1 MVYDREQFNYEE
13 YVSKCLADDRLI
25 NKLLLATA
33 TVTSASTGAKTPAG
47 KYLMGEF
54 FKLQK
59 QDVSASHEKLRSPN
73 QLTAFLSHLASH
85 VPKLAKITKKIDIEP
100 VLLVYFSSLTYQS
113 ISKDALSKDSKTFF
127 KELKMHYR
135 LL

>member
-1 MVYDREQFNYEE
+1 MCTRVIYDRELFNYEE
-13 YVSKCLADDRLI
+13 YTSKCLSDDRLLGRLLFAASGNI
-25 NKLLLATA
+25 NVPSSSKI
-33 TVTSASTGAKTPAG
+33 PPG

-85 VPKLAKITKKIDIEP
+85 VPKLAKITKKIG
-100 VLLVYFSSLTYQS
+100 
-113 ISKDALSKDSKTFF
+113 
-127 KELKMHYR
+127 LKASRENITLHYHAN
-135 LL
+135 